1 MKVQNQKT
9 SNYKD
14 GIQNENFTKKNRKL
28 PILQGKVLLTL
39 KSIG

>member
-14 GIQNENFTKKNRKL
+14 GIQNENFTG
-28 PILQGKVLLTL
+28 GKPEMSYITGGI
-39 KSIG
+39 KHY